1 MDKGL
6 TPNTARG
13 EGYIATRTNTWH
25 NADIKG
31 VDVHLHPMVR
41 AKSHTVGLYFHTLR
55 KEEAEERRT
64 MVDQWCEQGKPK
76 QIYVGRID
84 TDTTRIQYY
93 VHMNPRHES
102 FYQWGYDKCP
112 ICGAT
117 LYYSHY
123 LAQEAIRTQTPLEV
137 LQ

>member
-25 NADIKG
+25 CATTG
-31 VDVHLHPMVR
+31 TPVTEVHLHPMGR
-41 AKSHTVGLYFHTLR
+41 AKDHNHEPFYTLR
-55 KEEAEERRT
+55 SVEKR
-64 MVDQWCEQGKPK
+64 VPLWCEQGKPK
-76 QIYVGRID
+76 KIYAGRID
-84 TDTTRIQYY
+84 KPEYAIQYY

-102 FYQWGYDKCP
+102 FYLWGYDECP

-117 LYYSHY
+117 LYDSHWMTFN
-123 LAQEAIRTQTPLEV
+123 AVEKDTPLEV